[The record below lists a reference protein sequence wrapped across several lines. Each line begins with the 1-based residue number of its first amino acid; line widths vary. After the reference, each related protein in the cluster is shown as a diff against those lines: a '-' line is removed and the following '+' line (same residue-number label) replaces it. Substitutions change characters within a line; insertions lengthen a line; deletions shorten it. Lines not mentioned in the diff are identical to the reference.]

1 MANIQFAEDGSHI
14 IKTIQDSVKTEK
26 IEVAPGD
33 YTTREVYRVPKLQ
46 LAGVLTIATLTGVLD
61 YLNNSLDKEA
71 RPNVFLRV
79 DSPTSVTITDQ
90 IETNEDRRFEPL
102 VAKADT
108 PSLIFDKFI
117 SRQEAMIMLQARFVP
132 TDARKVLLAALG
144 NIVADEELQ
153 QEDDGVG
160 QRVTTQRGINRSEEK
175 IVNPVLLRP
184 YRTFTEIEQ
193 PESPFIVRLHQSDDD
208 IKVAIFE
215 ADGGAWRNAA
225 RQSIKAFL
233 EAGLN
238 IDPLDGKIPVI
249 A

>member
-1 MANIQFAEDGSHI
+1 MAKIEFNEDGSHI
-14 IKTIQDSVKTEK
+14 IKTIQDSVRTEK
-26 IEVAPGD
+26 INVQPGD
-33 YTTREVYRVPKLQ
+33 YTTRAVSRVPRLT
-46 LAGVLTIATLTGVLD
+46 LAGRLGVTTLTGVLD
-61 YLNNSLDKEA
+61 YLNNGLDEEA
-71 RPNVFLRV
+71 RPNVFITV

-90 IETNEDRRFEPL
+90 ISKNDDDRFEPL
-102 VAKADT
+102 VAAADT
-108 PSLIFDKFI
+108 PNLIFDKFI

-160 QRVTTQRGINRSEEK
+160 QRVTTQKGINRSEEK

-184 YRTFTEIEQ
+184 FRTFTEIEQ

-215 ADGGAWRNAA
+215 ADGGAWRNTA

-238 IDPLDGKIPVI
+238 EDSKVPVI